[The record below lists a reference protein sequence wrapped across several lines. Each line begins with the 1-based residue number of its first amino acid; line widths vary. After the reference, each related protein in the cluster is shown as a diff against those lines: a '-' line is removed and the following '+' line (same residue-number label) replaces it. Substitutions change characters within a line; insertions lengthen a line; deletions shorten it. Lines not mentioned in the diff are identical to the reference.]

1 MSSVINN
8 STSSQ
13 TTKPGLV
20 TEAMVLGWLSE
31 AQANEKPISV
41 PSTRESSKISFPTS
55 KGTKEFN
62 DPFMLLDYL
71 IDLECYNKLS
81 DDKITV
87 PPLSREF
94 ITEICDHPALLHV
107 HKSLERDRTRLI
119 ELLELYH
126 DPEEEDEERFH

>member
-1 MSSVINN
+1 MSSNIAN
-8 STSSQ
+8 
-13 TTKPGLV
+13 KPGLV

-41 PSTRESSKISFPTS
+41 PSPSERSKISFPTS

-94 ITEICDHPALLHV
+94 ITEICYHPALLNV
-107 HKSLERDRTRLI
+107 HKSLERDRKRLI
-119 ELLELYH
+119 ELLEFYH
-126 DPEEEDEERFH
+126 DPEEEDEELMH